1 MTRLPAVST
10 ILYLALLAAFGLA
23 VGGLAQ
29 LILPGKDNLGLVGT
43 FFIGIAGGFTGG
55 LLVWAISGD
64 RFWGGFVASVVAAA
78 GLIYLL
84 RKLDGGGLRDPG

>member
-1 MTRLPAVST
+1 MST

-29 LILPGKDNLGLVGT
+29 LILPGKDNLGPVGT

-55 LLVWAISGD
+55 IVVWAISGD
-64 RFWGGFVASVVAAA
+64 RFWGGFVASVLAAA

-84 RKLDGGGLRDPG
+84 RKLDGGGLRDPGNG

>member
-1 MTRLPAVST
+1 MDT

-29 LILPGKDNLGLVGT
+29 LILPGKDNLGWIGT

-55 LLVWAISGD
+55 IVVWAISGD
-64 RFWGGFVASVVAAA
+64 RFWGGFVGSVLAAA
-78 GLIYLL
+78 GLIYIL
-84 RKLDGGGLRDPG
+84 RKLDGGGFRDPGNG